1 MLKSTYKQPI
11 KNKTVYEVAKG
22 DEGGRVSLLI
32 WCVRNIN
39 NHLIK
44 VVSMNLQPNNNIKTE
59 YKKKYNTTGIQKPKQ
74 NKETLK
80 KIPLNP

>member
-1 MLKSTYKQPI
+1 
-11 KNKTVYEVAKG
+11 
-22 DEGGRVSLLI
+22 
-32 WCVRNIN
+32 
-39 NHLIK
+39 
-44 VVSMNLQPNNNIKTE
+44 MNLQPNNNIKTE